1 MFGLVLLVLLV
12 LSLGSSK
19 ACVHYLTLAV
29 ISPNALLSC
38 KSVETARYRFKGI
51 FNQVAFEKKKKLAI
65 LLRCSYF
72 KGRGEGEE
80 GIDSDSFEHVCF
92 SANVSL
98 FCQIYIFFLATA
110 TLVNL
115 DPLSRGGG
123 RGGGVGVGGDGV

>member
-51 FNQVAFEKKKKLAI
+51 FNQVAFEKQTNWQF
-65 LLRCSYF
+65 SYGAVTS
-72 KGRGEGEE
+72 KDGGRGRREL
-80 GIDSDSFEHVCF
+80 ILIRSSMF
-92 SANVSL
+92 VSQQMCHY
-98 FCQIYIFFLATA
+98 FVKYIFFFW
-110 TLVNL
+110 
-115 DPLSRGGG
+115 PLPPS
-123 RGGGVGVGGDGV
+123 